1 MPFPKAEIV
10 TVVPLATG
18 VVEVVCTTTLT
29 VCVVLV
35 ACRFADGKN
44 AQLAPAGSPVQLN
57 ATAAVKV
64 PVVPK
69 VKLVALLGFPGTAVT
84 EPGDGAP
91 KMKSPTLT
99 VTCDA

>member
-1 MPFPKAEIV
+1 MKVGVLVSGAGTNLQALLDASSQPDFPAR
-10 TVVPLATG
+10 
-18 VVEVVCTTTLT
+18 
-29 VCVVLV
+29 VVLV